1 MSIAEISKEVDKIII
16 DYKEF
21 NKIQKWCQND
31 GSPMELMDAFL
42 SKRVFF
48 PLNTFILDIHIHR
61 HNRLVLLIELENFNP
76 LNGRVTGD
84 NQITGNSY
92 SFTYQRG
99 AENKGW
105 HFDGE
110 LPKPPIGVSAEEACQ
125 TLHTMLLSIFMYICC
140 KSRDR
145 IIKVSPQVT
154 RKERE
159 NYEYRPRECF
169 LLNDI
174 IKYVSIHPNKSSIKY
189 RCECWGVRGHIR
201 HYQDGR
207 TVFIKPYKKGA
218 KRDILEP
225 KSKTYL
231 LTDE

>member
-1 MSIAEISKEVDKIII
+1 MSIADISKEIDTIII
-16 DYKEF
+16 DYKELKTIAAWHKF
-21 NKIQKWCQND
+21 NKQKVA
-31 GSPMELMDAFL
+31 ELVDN
-42 SKRVFF
+42 SFF
-48 PLNTFILDIHIHR
+48 PFLTFVCKIEVRKGRYDP
-61 HNRLVLLIELENFNP
+61 VLIELDDYKF
-76 LNGRVTGD
+76 LKGGK
-84 NQITGNSY
+84 ITSDAYMFSY
-92 SFTYQRG
+92 KRG
-99 AENKGW
+99 EANDGW
-105 HFDGE
+105 RFDGHAFGAP
-110 LPKPPIGVSAEEACQ
+110 LSEEKQKEMFEIIHNVIMKA
-125 TLHTMLLSIFMYICC
+125 LIYIAK
-140 KSRDR
+140 KSRER

-231 LTDE
+231 LSNE